1 MREEGACAGLTASVK
16 RHADCENR
24 KRRGGTHCAGAAA
37 VVFAEYGDIQAWLES
52 RAVDGHRANSRLLK
66 RALRLERKDDLTTV
80 LAVNAA
86 TITDNYWVKPLD
98 DEALRYDD
106 VPFG

>member
-1 MREEGACAGLTASVK
+1 M
-16 RHADCENR
+16 
-24 KRRGGTHCAGAAA
+24 
-37 VVFAEYGDIQAWLES
+37 
-52 RAVDGHRANSRLLK
+52 DGHRANSRLLK